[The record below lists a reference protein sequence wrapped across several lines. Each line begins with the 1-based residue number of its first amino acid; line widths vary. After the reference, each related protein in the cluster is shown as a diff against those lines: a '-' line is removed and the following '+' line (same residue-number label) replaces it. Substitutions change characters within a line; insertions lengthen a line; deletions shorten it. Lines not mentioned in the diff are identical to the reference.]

1 MHNITKQMEGPLP
14 AASQLEGRH
23 KYWHS
28 QALLTT
34 KMAIAAKLLSMGAR
48 LLTIPMALHM
58 LGPERYGLWLSISS
72 LLLWIGFVGPG
83 LGYGLINSVSEANGK
98 NDRQKMRADIST
110 ASITIV
116 ALGFSLL
123 IMLPICSAWS
133 GWARLLGVHDQ
144 SALAEDAK
152 VLMLLAGAIF
162 GLSLSLEF
170 VPALCAALQEGYLT
184 SLATA
189 AATVVTLAGIAFL
202 ALFHGTLTSFALVV
216 ALPPVL
222 ANFCLLLYLF
232 GRRHPEL
239 CPAWRLWNRSSFRS
253 LMGFGGWMLLNQVAE
268 LSIFQ
273 SANLLIANRFG
284 PSEVP
289 RYAVPA
295 AIFLSVTNVCY
306 SMIQPYWP
314 AVAEANARRDWAWI
328 RSMMFQTLKVR
339 TGIIAAAGLGMIVA
353 GPFVIGVLAGG
364 HATPGRALLTA
375 MSVYYL
381 LAVWA
386 GNTSV
391 LLLGLGLVRIKAMIA
406 VPVAAM
412 HVGGFF
418 LLYPYLG
425 LSAIPVAGGIGLFL
439 DFAVSGAIGWR
450 DIQSSQS

>member
-1 MHNITKQMEGPLP
+1 
-14 AASQLEGRH
+14 
-23 KYWHS
+23 
-28 QALLTT
+28 
-34 KMAIAAKLLSMGAR
+34 
-48 LLTIPMALHM
+48 
-58 LGPERYGLWLSISS
+58 
-72 LLLWIGFVGPG
+72 
-83 LGYGLINSVSEANGK
+83 
-98 NDRQKMRADIST
+98 
-110 ASITIV
+110 
-116 ALGFSLL
+116 
-123 IMLPICSAWS
+123 
-133 GWARLLGVHDQ
+133 
-144 SALAEDAK
+144 
-152 VLMLLAGAIF
+152 MLLAGAIF

-314 AVAEANARRDWAWI
+314 AVAEANARRDLGMDQEHDV
-328 RSMMFQTLKVR
+328 SNTQ
-339 TGIIAAAGLGMIVA
+339 GSHSDIIAAAGLGMIVA

-450 DIQSSQS
+450 AISNPVDLNE